1 MEDVIFNGSSYQKPM
16 GMAEVTLTFTNTEG
30 DTIRNYEQYT
40 EIAITRR
47 LYRSGES
54 VYMINKTPVRLKDI
68 RELFMDTGVGGTGY
82 SIVEQGRVGE
92 IVSARPA
99 DRRVLIDDAAGIVK
113 FRIKREAAERRME
126 ETLQNLLRVN
136 DVLGALREQEEG
148 LREQVERARSFINLK
163 EKSSLIEKQLLCLNW
178 HDAGMREKQS
188 TQSIEEFRQKH
199 QAVQNNLAA
208 EETRLQQLNLE
219 QTQHTAE
226 IQQRREKVYEKEREI
241 QEAENQRNLER
252 QNLENVNEQQ
262 QRQAE
267 ELGELQDKLK
277 LLEGDRV
284 QGHSLADELE
294 KRVETAQSSMTEIEN
309 EKIDWDAG
317 LEESMNQLQQLQ
329 KKLLKIHTELTSQN
343 NQDSFLNERLESLVE
358 RQQKLQQQDES
369 HRMLHEETLEK
380 HDSAEKKT
388 LSLRQQLDLIE
399 EQLQNLE
406 QTIEADAELLEE
418 EETKLIE
425 EQYQQSVIRSRLES
439 LMQIQHSY
447 EGFSDSVKTFMH
459 LMQEDPAEAQRLGVL
474 GVVADFITAE
484 PEALEQGASV
494 MAEVLDWVV
503 LKSKDQLKKLES
515 FCDRQDLGAL
525 KFIAL
530 DRLPPESTPPSEQLS
545 LKDFL
550 EFRGAFEEWGSRF
563 FSRFLMD
570 DDSGQFWSKAESEW
584 SETFS
589 EWLSVNGTRLTEIN
603 VGIGKAGTPS
613 LGFLK
618 RQQEISELEEEAQKL
633 QQHCSRL
640 EEELEQKQLKLS
652 ELRSEHQNQLKSQ
665 RETELEWLSVSKELE
680 HHQHEQKRLGQLLE
694 QNRNDLERL
703 ADEVEI
709 HQKRQE
715 TVNESLESLEN
726 QRLKLDEE
734 MLLQEERIEVQKQ
747 RVEDISTKLLE
758 QKVALTEAQEKQKNL
773 VENEQRLHREHMEC
787 ERRIESLLSLGTEGD
802 HKLEKSKQRILEID
816 ASFDQMLEKRELL
829 KRELDEELELQERKN
844 EEHHLQGQQLQ
855 EIRSKLEESNEALH
869 QQSLKQTEFRM
880 LREQLENQLAEISD
894 RGPEELMKEIDT
906 ESLDQTALNRESRSL
921 KARISSMGHVNLS
934 APEEYDALME
944 RLGFLSSQSE
954 DLQQATDDLKKTI
967 RDINNESR
975 RRFKEMFD
983 LVNVKFKQVFQTLFE
998 GGDASMVL
1006 TESED
1011 LLDAGVDIVAQP
1023 PGKKL
1028 QNLNLLSGGEKALTA
1043 ISLIFAIFLIKP
1055 SPFCLLDEVDA
1066 PLDDANVVRFNRLIN
1081 SLTDNAQ
1088 FIVITHNK
1096 KTMEIG
1102 DLLYGVTMENP
1113 GISKTVS
1120 VQFKEAQ
1127 KLVA

>member
-447 EGFSDSVKTFMH
+447 E
-459 LMQEDPAEAQRLGVL
+459 
-474 GVVADFITAE
+474 
-484 PEALEQGASV
+484 
-494 MAEVLDWVV
+494 
-503 LKSKDQLKKLES
+503 
-515 FCDRQDLGAL
+515 
-525 KFIAL
+525 
-530 DRLPPESTPPSEQLS
+530 
-545 LKDFL
+545 
-550 EFRGAFEEWGSRF
+550 
-563 FSRFLMD
+563 
-570 DDSGQFWSKAESEW
+570 
-584 SETFS
+584 
-589 EWLSVNGTRLTEIN
+589 
-603 VGIGKAGTPS
+603 
-613 LGFLK
+613 
-618 RQQEISELEEEAQKL
+618 
-633 QQHCSRL
+633 
-640 EEELEQKQLKLS
+640 
-652 ELRSEHQNQLKSQ
+652 
-665 RETELEWLSVSKELE
+665 
-680 HHQHEQKRLGQLLE
+680 
-694 QNRNDLERL
+694 
-703 ADEVEI
+703 
-709 HQKRQE
+709 
-715 TVNESLESLEN
+715 
-726 QRLKLDEE
+726 
-734 MLLQEERIEVQKQ
+734 
-747 RVEDISTKLLE
+747 
-758 QKVALTEAQEKQKNL
+758 
-773 VENEQRLHREHMEC
+773 
-787 ERRIESLLSLGTEGD
+787 
-802 HKLEKSKQRILEID
+802 
-816 ASFDQMLEKRELL
+816 
-829 KRELDEELELQERKN
+829 
-844 EEHHLQGQQLQ
+844 
-855 EIRSKLEESNEALH
+855 
-869 QQSLKQTEFRM
+869 
-880 LREQLENQLAEISD
+880 
-894 RGPEELMKEIDT
+894 
-906 ESLDQTALNRESRSL
+906 
-921 KARISSMGHVNLS
+921 
-934 APEEYDALME
+934 
-944 RLGFLSSQSE
+944 
-954 DLQQATDDLKKTI
+954 
-967 RDINNESR
+967 
-975 RRFKEMFD
+975 
-983 LVNVKFKQVFQTLFE
+983 
-998 GGDASMVL
+998 
-1006 TESED
+1006 
-1011 LLDAGVDIVAQP
+1011 
-1023 PGKKL
+1023 
-1028 QNLNLLSGGEKALTA
+1028 
-1043 ISLIFAIFLIKP
+1043 
-1055 SPFCLLDEVDA
+1055 
-1066 PLDDANVVRFNRLIN
+1066 
-1081 SLTDNAQ
+1081 
-1088 FIVITHNK
+1088 
-1096 KTMEIG
+1096 
-1102 DLLYGVTMENP
+1102 
-1113 GISKTVS
+1113 
-1120 VQFKEAQ
+1120 
-1127 KLVA
+1127 